1 MAKWCRTDC
10 CEGCETWWRGRLI
23 TVKEPYGKRP
33 DGVNGELVNFSVS
46 HDSDGSG
53 WEVWKWVAEGEKD

>member
-1 MAKWCRTDC
+1 M
-10 CEGCETWWRGRLI
+10 I

-46 HDSDGSG
+46 HDGGGSG
-53 WEVWKWVAEGEKD
+53 WEVWQWVAEGEEE